1 MLRFFFG
8 CYSYI
13 IHSIFNVTNLN
24 RKSIFYHLVAM
35 HFEVSTVSQLTLIL
49 LAGLFSESMFTE
61 RNKAPNW
68 GHINYLLLNIN
79 GLVSN
84 IFANILML
92 TLTIQ
97 ISK

>member
-1 MLRFFFG
+1 
-8 CYSYI
+8 
-13 IHSIFNVTNLN
+13 
-24 RKSIFYHLVAM
+24 M

-49 LAGLFSESMFTE
+49 LARLFSESMFTG